1 VRRFAGLAS
10 SYGAIGLVMTL
21 ACEARPSKRGH
32 NSERSTSE
40 VRRGSKAT
48 VVSEQVCDS
57 SGRVAGYQKEKA
69 CKSLGALKTREKSGV
84 EAFWE
89 AMDGICI
96 STQLSFHPPL
106 YRPRDSPSHERRLL
120 PAV

>member
-1 VRRFAGLAS
+1 MRRFADLAS
-10 SYGAIGLVMTL
+10 SYGAVGLVMTL
-21 ACEARPSKRGH
+21 ACEARLSKRGH
-32 NSERSTSE
+32 NSERNTSE

-48 VVSEQVCDS
+48 AVSEQVCDS
-57 SGRVAGYQKEKA
+57 SGRVAGYQKKA
-69 CKSLGALKTREKSGV
+69 CKSLEALKTREKSGV